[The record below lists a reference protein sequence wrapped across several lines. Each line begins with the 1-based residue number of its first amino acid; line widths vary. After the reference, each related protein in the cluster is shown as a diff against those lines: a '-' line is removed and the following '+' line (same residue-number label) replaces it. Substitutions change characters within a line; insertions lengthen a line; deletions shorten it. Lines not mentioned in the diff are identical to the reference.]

1 MKALE
6 ELTVEKLKKISHE
19 WVNGRRR
26 IVKEGIP
33 FMISV
38 DFIEE
43 NLYYT
48 RLVMQNNDDEYSY
61 SSDEFTSREYNDGNL
76 TYEDVYNDI

>member
-1 MKALE
+1 MKQNYMKALE

-38 DFIEE
+38 DFI
-43 NLYYT
+43 
-48 RLVMQNNDDEYSY
+48 
-61 SSDEFTSREYNDGNL
+61 
-76 TYEDVYNDI
+76 